1 MSREIFPTG
10 QRRIFREPEESL
22 QRKWSD
28 DAVRKPRGTNKGEQ
42 CLSGLHRHCFK
53 IPFSRSPSTP
63 AFSNYFLLF
72 SFFSNRIQKRFL
84 HFLVKRYLTTTG
96 ISTDRLA
103 QEGYVLVGYIFV
115 GYSVLRPYQ

>member
-1 MSREIFPTG
+1 ML
-10 QRRIFREPEESL
+10 RRL
-22 QRKWSD
+22 D
-28 DAVRKPRGTNKGEQ
+28 
-42 CLSGLHRHCFK
+42 GLLLLA
-53 IPFSRSPSTP
+53 I
-63 AFSNYFLLF
+63 YFLLF

-96 ISTDRLA
+96 VSTDRLA